1 MVIELLFLYLAL
13 MFVLGPG
20 MVLYGVLII
29 ARQRVRL
36 YGSKALDGDAAVLA
50 GVLTVIAGLAFTCF
64 LWSMGQFWPH

>member
-1 MVIELLFLYLAL
+1 MGIELLFLYLAL

-20 MVLYGVLII
+20 IVLYGVLII

-36 YGSKALDGDAAVLA
+36 YRSKILNGDVAVLA

-64 LWSMGQFWPH
+64 LWRMGQFLPH